1 MPTSIAQ
8 SLMRYHY
15 RNKLV
20 NHVPNFVTETLKK
33 LPATEQVLVSKQASY
48 VGHFDSPKNALAL
61 LKNIEPQHTQSLAHT
76 KAIAGVYEQL
86 NDKQNA
92 QAYYQKALQLAKQ
105 QGAKQ
110 WQLNILAAKIN

>member
-1 MPTSIAQ
+1 
-8 SLMRYHY
+8 MRYHY

-20 NHVPNFVTETLKK
+20 NNVPNFVTETIKQ

-61 LKNIEPQHTQSLAHT
+61 LKAIEPQHTQSLAHT

-92 QAYYQKALQLAKQ
+92 QIYCKKALQLAKQ

-110 WQLNILAAKIN
+110 WQLNILAAKVN